1 MKEILRQF
9 NIPLFVFLLLWV
21 LSVYSTIL
29 TAAGCVAVI
38 GVAGWQYWKGKLDA
52 LNLALYVAVFA
63 VLGAPGFYLFWF
75 VEI

>member
-9 NIPLFVFLLLWV
+9 NVYMFIFLLLWL

-29 TAAGCVAVI
+29 TAAGCIVVI
-38 GVAGWQYWKGKLDA
+38 GVACWMWWRDKLDV

-63 VLGAPGFYLFWF
+63 VLGAPGFFLFWF
-75 VEI
+75 A

>member
-9 NIPLFVFLLLWV
+9 NVYMFIFLLLWL

-29 TAAGCVAVI
+29 TAAGCIVVI
-38 GVAGWQYWKGKLDA
+38 GVAGWMWWRGKLNA

-63 VLGAPGFYLFWF
+63 VLGAPGFFLFYYA
-75 VEI
+75 

>member
-9 NIPLFVFLLLWV
+9 NVYMFIFLLLWL

-29 TAAGCVAVI
+29 TAAGCIVVI
-38 GVAGWQYWKGKLDA
+38 GVAGWMCWRGKLNA

-63 VLGAPGFYLFWF
+63 VLGAPGFFLFYYA
-75 VEI
+75 